1 MKITYYG
8 HSCTLV
14 EENGIRII
22 IDPFLSGNTNSG
34 ISPEDI
40 QVDAVILTHGHADHF
55 GDTIQITKQNDC
67 PVIAVYE
74 LAVYCANQGVKSQG
88 MNIGG
93 RFSFDG
99 FNVKFTQAFHSSS
112 ISVGDTWIY
121 GGQPAGI
128 LLTIGDKT
136 FYHAGDT
143 SLFGDMRLIGEMN
156 TIDCAALPI
165 GDVLTMG
172 PDDALL
178 AAQWI
183 RTKRVIP
190 VHYDTFPDIA
200 QDSSLFC
207 DRLRQTGV
215 EGYPLKP
222 GESIEI

>member
-8 HSCTLV
+8 HSCMLV
-14 EENGIRII
+14 EENGVSVM
-22 IDPFLSGNTNSG
+22 IDPFLLGNPESGLA
-34 ISPEDI
+34 PKDV

-55 GDTIQITKQNDC
+55 GDCIEIARQNDC
-67 PVIAVYE
+67 PIIAVYE
-74 LAVYCANQGVKSQG
+74 LAVYCAAQGVKSEG

-93 RFSFDG
+93 GRQFDG
-99 FNVKFTQAFHSSS
+99 FKVKFTQAFHSSS

-121 GGQPAGI
+121 AGQPGGI
-128 LLTIGDKT
+128 LLTMGDKT

-156 TIDCAALPI
+156 SIDCAALPI
-165 GDVLTMG
+165 GDSLTMG
-172 PDDALL
+172 PEDALL
-178 AAQWI
+178 AAQWV
-183 RTKRVIP
+183 RTKKVIP
-190 VHYDTFPDIA
+190 VHYNTFPEIE
-200 QDSSLFC
+200 QDAGAFC